1 MNTLQKK
8 TARATDWE
16 KINAEAFAHS
26 LIPVALPQR
35 DGIPFWNANA
45 RQFIM
50 PPAFEA
56 PPLPGASSYRFTL
69 KDREGKELAA
79 FDSASPQDPLT
90 PVWDR
95 IPVGDVQLS
104 IEALDEQG
112 KSMQQVFQRNF
123 YRCAWFHGPYPSISH
138 DYRKAAMR
146 ALAYLY
152 NLPHVQ
158 GWLTGGTV
166 DEKVYRKYCYP
177 SKTLSAI
184 IRGLNLYADHVDDPE
199 VKKKALTISR
209 YMADWL
215 IANSCPAGS
224 PMEYIPPTYWKH
236 ATYHL
241 AKPNIGQIMMTY
253 PAMVG
258 NAYLTIYRRTQ
269 DRQYLDAA
277 LRLGNTM
284 KKLELPSGSWP
295 LKMREADGKP
305 TVENVVLITG
315 DMIRFFTQL
324 AELSGDESF
333 AQLRDRAYRRLLDHN
348 LKLWDWDGQFE
359 DVIPTKMYQNL
370 TKNHAHCLA
379 ADLLQ
384 KGDVATALRI
394 VDWSEDQFV
403 VWSDPSPALEASM
416 YPEGKQCESM
426 ITPAALE
433 QYNCYWPVDASISN
447 FISIW
452 SKVYRT
458 TGDPVYLEKAKAMA
472 DSILRNQRPDGSIP
486 TWFFSIDL
494 PDWLNCMVYT
504 AETLLEIAEITE

>member
-1 MNTLQKK
+1 MNTLQEK
-8 TARATDWE
+8 TARPTDWE

-90 PVWDR
+90 PVWGR

-158 GWLTGGTV
+158 GWLAGGTV

-215 IANSCPAGS
+215 IDNSCPAGS

-236 ATYHL
+236 AAYHL
-241 AKPNIGQIMMTY
+241 AKPNIGQVMMTY
-253 PAMVG
+253 PTMVG

-269 DRQYLDAA
+269 DRHYLDAA

-315 DMIRFFTQL
+315 DMILFFTQL

-333 AQLRDRAYRRLLDHN
+333 AQLRDRAYQRLLDHN

-359 DVIPTKMYQNL
+359 DVIPYQ
-370 TKNHAHCLA
+370 KPR
-379 ADLLQ
+379 
-384 KGDVATALRI
+384 ALPRRR
-394 VDWSEDQFV
+394 
-403 VWSDPSPALEASM
+403 
-416 YPEGKQCESM
+416 
-426 ITPAALE
+426 PAAERGRGNRTADCRLERGSVRGMERSQPGTGGQHVPRRQAVRIHDHAGGAGAIQLLLAGGRLHLQLHLHLE
-433 QYNCYWPVDASISN
+433 QGIPNHRGSALSGESQGDGRLNPAQPASGRLHPHLV
-447 FISIW
+447 F
-452 SKVYRT
+452 
-458 TGDPVYLEKAKAMA
+458 
-472 DSILRNQRPDGSIP
+472 QHRPPGLAQLHGLHGGNAVGNRGNHRV
-486 TWFFSIDL
+486 TF
-494 PDWLNCMVYT
+494 
-504 AETLLEIAEITE
+504 A